1 MLPFCL
7 IYIKFIPYIWHT
19 HVRYSNG
26 TFKGK
31 TVTLHPIWN
40 WICFLPVFKNVIY
53 QRKCFTY
60 DDGCTIHIWFR
71 GQIHYHVGHSMPSLC
86 AENTLY
92 SWRQAIQPLVS
103 CPDEGGPKYKS
114 SYWATVHPNFPPNNR
129 TQAVRNYEMTVIKS
143 GVPVRTEDVNGH
155 QIMSFTVTRE

>member
-1 MLPFCL
+1 MMMVVRS
-7 IYIKFIPYIWHT
+7 IYGLED
-19 HVRYSNG
+19 R
-26 TFKGK
+26 
-31 TVTLHPIWN
+31 
-40 WICFLPVFKNVIY
+40 
-53 QRKCFTY
+53 FTTMWAIA
-60 DDGCTIHIWFR
+60 CR
-71 GQIHYHVGHSMPSLC
+71 ACVLRS
-86 AENTLY
+86 TLY
-92 SWRQAIQPLVS
+92 SCRQAIQPLVS